1 VRAGTAGEGAAAG
14 ARPASESTFAAGG
27 DAFVLRGDLEKRGG
41 TALPH
46 LSMGMSHDFAVAVE
60 EGATLVRGDVT
71 EPAGLAAAL
80 ADSGL
85 LRPGTLY
92 QVDYRLLARDGQTL
106 DQLRRA
112 ALAPFDT
119 GARWRD
125 RNRAEPAVARFVD
138 RLGAFLV
145 LVGLV
150 VSYVSRASATGVPR
164 QHIEAQIRLFWSV
177 FWWTIAAW
185 IGIAVSAVASLVL
198 IGIPFLLLF
207 LLIWFLLSV
216 WFTVKSVL
224 GLIQLLQ
231 DRPI

>member
-1 VRAGTAGEGAAAG
+1 MTTPNFTSGQEAEGKV
-14 ARPASESTFAAGG
+14 PALIAW
-27 DAFVLRGDLEKRGG
+27 
-41 TALPH
+41 ALFI
-46 LSMGMSHDFAVAVE
+46 LSIPSA
-60 EGATLVRGDVT
+60 
-71 EPAGLAAAL
+71 
-80 ADSGL
+80 
-85 LRPGTLY
+85 
-92 QVDYRLLARDGQTL
+92 
-106 DQLRRA
+106 
-112 ALAPFDT
+112 
-119 GARWRD
+119 
-125 RNRAEPAVARFVD
+125 NI
-138 RLGAFLV
+138 LV

-224 GLIQLLQ
+224 GLINLLQ
-231 DRPI
+231 DKPI